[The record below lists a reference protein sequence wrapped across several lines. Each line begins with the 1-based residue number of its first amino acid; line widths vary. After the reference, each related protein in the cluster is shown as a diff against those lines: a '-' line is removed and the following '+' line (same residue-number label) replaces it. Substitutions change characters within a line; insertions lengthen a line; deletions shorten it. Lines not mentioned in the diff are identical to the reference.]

1 MAPGG
6 TACGVSDGW
15 VSDVWVNDGQIR
27 DDKLVQER
35 LGDELRERAHKCGTV
50 VAPGEE
56 PPSCDSALRLTCALI
71 VCSNLSRVFFGWL
84 R

>member
-27 DDKLVQER
+27 DGKLVQER
-35 LGDELRERAHKCGTV
+35 LGDELRERAHN
-50 VAPGEE
+50 EL
-56 PPSCDSALRLTCALI
+56 D
-71 VCSNLSRVFFGWL
+71 
-84 R
+84 

>member
-15 VSDVWVNDGQIR
+15 VIDVWVNDGQIR

-35 LGDELRERAHKCGTV
+35 LGDELRERADKCGT

-56 PPSCDSALRLTCALI
+56 PLCDSALRLICALI
-71 VCSNLSRVFFGWL
+71 VCSNLSRVSFGWL